1 MLKLEEKIEIFKTEL
16 LSKNESYADTMK
28 DEIYFF
34 FFENEYPFDFLNDLN
49 SVEAIQNKVNVIIHK
64 MIMHEDEEE
73 LRDIIK
79 WTL

>member
-1 MLKLEEKIEIFKTEL
+1 MFTLEEKIEVFKTEL

-34 FFENEYPFDFLNDLN
+34 FFENEYSFDFLIELN
-49 SVEAIQNKVNVIIHK
+49 SIEAIQNKVNVIIHK
-64 MIMHEDEEE
+64 MIMHEDKEE
-73 LRDIIK
+73 LKDIIE

>member
-1 MLKLEEKIEIFKTEL
+1 MLTLEEKIEIFKTEL

-34 FFENEYPFDFLNDLN
+34 LFENEYPLDFLNELN
-49 SVEAIQNKVNVIIHK
+49 SVEAIQNKVAVIIHK

-73 LRDIIK
+73 LRDIIEF
-79 WTL
+79 TL

>member
-1 MLKLEEKIEIFKTEL
+1 MLTLEEKIEIFKTEL
-16 LSKNESYADTMK
+16 LSKNESYANTMK
-28 DEIYFF
+28 EEIYFF

-73 LRDIIK
+73 LRDIIEF
-79 WTL
+79 TL

>member
-1 MLKLEEKIEIFKTEL
+1 MLKLEEKIEIFKNEL

-34 FFENEYPFDFLNDLN
+34 FFENEYPFNFLNELN
-49 SVEAIQNKVNVIIHK
+49 SVEAIQNKVAVIIHK

>member
-1 MLKLEEKIEIFKTEL
+1 MLTLEEKIEIFKTEL

-28 DEIYFF
+28 EEIYFF

-49 SVEAIQNKVNVIIHK
+49 SVETIQNKVNVIIHK

-73 LRDIIK
+73 LRDIIEC
-79 WTL
+79 TL

>member
-1 MLKLEEKIEIFKTEL
+1 MLTLEEKIEIFKTEL

-28 DEIYFF
+28 EEIYFF

-73 LRDIIK
+73 LRDIIE